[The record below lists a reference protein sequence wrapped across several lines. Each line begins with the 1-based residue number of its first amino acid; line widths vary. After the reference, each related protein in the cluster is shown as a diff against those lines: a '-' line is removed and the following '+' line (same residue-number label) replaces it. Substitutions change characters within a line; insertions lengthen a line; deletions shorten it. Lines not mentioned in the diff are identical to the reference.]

1 MRTLSS
7 LVALVAVVAVA
18 CGPKSSNPVTPV
30 LPGDG
35 DGNVAKPGDPPPVTA
50 PDPWAGRTDLLQP
63 PAARAPQP
71 LDLPK
76 IERFKLKN
84 GLQVFVVKS
93 ERVPTV
99 SLQLAVRAGR
109 ADEPR
114 ARLGVA
120 SFAAQML
127 PKGTKKRDAL
137 AIAKAIDFVGGQITS
152 DASYEATLVSCSV
165 MSKDLGTCLSL
176 MPELV
181 TQPAFAA
188 GEMPKV
194 REELLAQVRQRLDD
208 AGALAGAHFQNLLWG
223 DDHVRGWISSEQS
236 VAAITRD
243 DLVAWHKAWFSPTN
257 AMLAVAGD
265 VDVAKLKKD
274 LEKAFGVWK
283 ATKTPPHPTF
293 VEPRLDK
300 VKVRLV
306 DKPKQTQTHIRI
318 GHFGISHTDSRFF
331 DSLVWNYV
339 LGGGAFSS
347 RMMKVVRS
355 EGGKTYGA
363 SSTFDRNM
371 DRGSFVAAT
380 FTRSAE
386 TVATVELMLGEI
398 EKMKASGPTEAEVA
412 DAVANIAGSYA
423 LRYESA
429 ADVASALL
437 AAELHGYGEEYLENY
452 GVRVGQVDV
461 AAARAAAAEILDTT
475 AFVIVLVGD
484 ASAIEP
490 QLKQAGWRYD
500 KVDFRAPIG
509 TIPYEPP
516 PVDPKAEQAARK
528 LLDEA
533 LAAKG
538 KKIASMK
545 ALKMSAKGEMVQ
557 QGQALPITIE
567 RVYVAPD
574 KMRVD
579 LTIALS
585 ADFQIQISYALDGDK
600 GWSRSPDQN
609 GQMVLA
615 DIDPSQLSVL
625 REQRWHDPEFIM
637 MRHTEKG
644 TKVVPLPDEVVDGK
658 TCAVIN
664 LSSADGTSTA
674 TVFVDKKTKLLVQ
687 LAYPE
692 NGQVTLDTFDD
703 YKDVSGVK
711 VAHQRK
717 SGSGQDVATLEVT
730 AVEIDGKVDAKLFAK
745 PAQ

>member
-1 MRTLSS
+1 
-7 LVALVAVVAVA
+7 
-18 CGPKSSNPVTPV
+18 
-30 LPGDG
+30 
-35 DGNVAKPGDPPPVTA
+35 
-50 PDPWAGRTDLLQP
+50 
-63 PAARAPQP
+63 
-71 LDLPK
+71 
-76 IERFKLKN
+76 
-84 GLQVFVVKS
+84 
-93 ERVPTV
+93 
-99 SLQLAVRAGR
+99 
-109 ADEPR
+109 
-114 ARLGVA
+114 
-120 SFAAQML
+120 
-127 PKGTKKRDAL
+127 
-137 AIAKAIDFVGGQITS
+137 
-152 DASYEATLVSCSV
+152 
-165 MSKDLGTCLSL
+165 
-176 MPELV
+176 
-181 TQPAFAA
+181 
-188 GEMPKV
+188 
-194 REELLAQVRQRLDD
+194 
-208 AGALAGAHFQNLLWG
+208 
-223 DDHVRGWISSEQS
+223 
-236 VAAITRD
+236 
-243 DLVAWHKAWFSPTN
+243 
-257 AMLAVAGD
+257 
-265 VDVAKLKKD
+265 
-274 LEKAFGVWK
+274 
-283 ATKTPPHPTF
+283 
-293 VEPRLDK
+293 
-300 VKVRLV
+300 
-306 DKPKQTQTHIRI
+306 
-318 GHFGISHTDSRFF
+318 
-331 DSLVWNYV
+331 
-339 LGGGAFSS
+339 
-347 RMMKVVRS
+347 
-355 EGGKTYGA
+355 
-363 SSTFDRNM
+363 
-371 DRGSFVAAT
+371 
-380 FTRSAE
+380 
-386 TVATVELMLGEI
+386 MLGEI

-412 DAVANIAGSYA
+412 DAIANIAGSYA

-711 VAHQRK
+711 VAHKRK